1 MRMKAPEEHRHK
13 APKELKIAIFTAST
27 SRYEK
32 KKRGEVFRDET
43 GEKSQEILRKLGYTV
58 DYLGVVNDDI
68 VMIRHMLLETLN
80 RDYDVIIING
90 GTGLAKRDVTIEAV
104 EPFLEKRMDGFG
116 EIIRL
121 ESYKR
126 IGAAAAMTR
135 AIAGV
140 FRGKV
145 IMALPGSP
153 DAAETA
159 LTIFGK
165 ELPHMVFI
173 ARS

>member
-1 MRMKAPEEHRHK
+1 MKAPEEHRHK

-32 KKRGEVFRDET
+32 KKRGEEFRDET
-43 GEKSQEILRKLGYTV
+43 GEKSQDILRKLGYSV

-68 VMIRHMLLETLN
+68 VMIRHTLLEALN

-135 AIAGV
+135 AVAGV
-140 FRGKV
+140 FHGKV

-153 DAAETA
+153 DAVETA